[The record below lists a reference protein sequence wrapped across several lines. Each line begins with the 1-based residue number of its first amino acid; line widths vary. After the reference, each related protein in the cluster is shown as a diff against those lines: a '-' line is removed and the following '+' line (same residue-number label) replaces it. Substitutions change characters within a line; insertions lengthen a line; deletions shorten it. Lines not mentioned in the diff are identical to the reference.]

1 LHTADLRGRS
11 NVARRALTTTAA
23 TLTAAATLLLTA
35 CGGGGKSSSG
45 DIKGADTGSGSPSA
59 SASTS
64 DAGAPDVSVP
74 RDFHLAFDFDVP
86 SDAKQASA
94 LSDAE
99 NYIRAL
105 KHGISKQDP
114 NDPAY
119 QYYSNGQAAQYAKSQ
134 IQAWVKGSWTVTGT
148 DKYYDAAVT
157 TLSGGKRELVSFC
170 RNQAKSY
177 SKEIKTGKVLYTGAN
192 ADSYVK
198 YQLLM
203 YPPTGSSKAW
213 KASVVEVKEKA
224 KECQK

>member
-1 LHTADLRGRS
+1 M
-11 NVARRALTTTAA
+11 ARRALTTTAA
-23 TLTAAATLLLTA
+23 ALTAAAALLLTG
-35 CGGGGKSSSG
+35 CGGSDKSSSD

-64 DAGAPDVSVP
+64 DAGAPDISVP
-74 RDFHLAFDFDVP
+74 SDFHLVFDFDVP

-94 LSDAE
+94 LSDAQ

-119 QYYSNGQAAQYAKSQ
+119 QYYSTGQAAQYSKSQ
-134 IQAWVKGSWTVTGT
+134 IQAWVKGHWTVTGT
-148 DKYYDAAVT
+148 DKYYDANVT
-157 TLSGGKRELVSFC
+157 SLSGGKRELVTFC

-177 SKEIKTGKVLYTGAN
+177 SKEIKSGKILYTGEN

-203 YPPTGSSKAW
+203 YPPTGSAKAW
-213 KASVVEVKEKA
+213 KASLVEVKGKA

>member
-1 LHTADLRGRS
+1 M
-11 NVARRALTTTAA
+11 ARRALTTTAA
-23 TLTAAATLLLTA
+23 AFTVAAALLLTG
-35 CGGGGKSSSG
+35 CGGDKSSSD

-59 SASTS
+59 SASAAAA
-64 DAGAPDVSVP
+64 DAPDVSVP
-74 RDFHLAFDFDVP
+74 SDFHLVFDFDVP

-134 IQAWVKGSWTVTGT
+134 IQAWVKGHWTVTGT
-148 DKYYDAAVT
+148 DKYYDANVT
-157 TLSGGKRELVSFC
+157 TLSSGKRELVTFC
-170 RNQAKSY
+170 RNQGKSF
-177 SKEIKTGKVLYTGAN
+177 SKEIKSGKILYTEEN

-203 YPPTGSSKAW
+203 YPPAGSSKAW
-213 KASVVEVKEKA
+213 KASVVEVKERA

>member
-1 LHTADLRGRS
+1 MT
-11 NVARRALTTTAA
+11 RRTLTTAA
-23 TLTAAATLLLTA
+23 ASLTAAAALLLTA
-35 CGGGGKSSSG
+35 CGGSDKSSSG
-45 DIKGADTGSGSPSA
+45 DIKGADTGAGSPSA

-74 RDFHLAFDFDVP
+74 SDFHFVFDFEVP
-86 SDAKQASA
+86 SDTKEASA

-119 QYYSNGQAAQYAKSQ
+119 QYYSKGQAAQYAKSQ
-134 IQAWVKGSWTVTGT
+134 IQAWVKGHWTVTGT
-148 DKYYDAAVT
+148 DKYYAAGVT
-157 TLSGGKRELVSFC
+157 TLSGGKRELVTFC
-170 RNQAKSY
+170 RNQGKSY
-177 SKEIKTGKVLYTGAN
+177 SKEIKSGKILYTAVN

-203 YPPTGSSKAW
+203 RPPTGSSKAW
-213 KASVVEVKEKA
+213 KASVVEVKGKA

>member
-1 LHTADLRGRS
+1 M
-11 NVARRALTTTAA
+11 ARRALPTTAA
-23 TLTAAATLLLTA
+23 AITAAGVLLLTG
-35 CGGGGKSSSG
+35 CGGGNKSSSG
-45 DIKGADTGSGSPSA
+45 DIKGAETGSSSPSA
-59 SASTS
+59 STSTS

-74 RDFHLAFDFDVP
+74 SDFHLVFDFDAP

-94 LSDAE
+94 LTDAE

-119 QYYSNGQAAQYAKSQ
+119 QYYSQGQAAQYAKSQ
-134 IQAWVKGSWTVTGT
+134 IQAWAKGHWTVNGT
-148 DKYYDAAVT
+148 DKYYDAEVT
-157 TLSGGKRELVSFC
+157 ANGKRELVTFC
-170 RNQAKSY
+170 RNQGKSY
-177 SKEIKTGKVLYTGAN
+177 SKEIKTGKILYTKAN

-203 YPPTGSSKAW
+203 YPPTGATKAW
-213 KASVVEVKEKA
+213 KASIVEVTERA